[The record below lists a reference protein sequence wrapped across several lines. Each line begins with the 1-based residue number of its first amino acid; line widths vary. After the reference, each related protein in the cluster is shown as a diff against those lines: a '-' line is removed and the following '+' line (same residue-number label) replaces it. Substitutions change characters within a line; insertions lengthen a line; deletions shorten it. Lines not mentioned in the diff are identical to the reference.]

1 MFRNV
6 RYYRFEGQWPNSEEA
21 VSEELG
27 KFGFRPCGPLSRR
40 SSGWVPID
48 PNSSEL
54 LARRVNGADLI
65 RLRSQSRVLP
75 TAAINEALEERI
87 EEFRARMGE
96 DPAPREKRRLKAEI
110 RDDLLSKALLK
121 SDRTWGFID
130 PAENIIGIDAAQPAT
145 CERFLSH
152 FRQPFDLLN
161 IKPLAFKEPVDALLT
176 RIFLGDAPARFNV
189 GRECRMQDAGD
200 AGSTV
205 RWTNFDLTDRSI
217 RNLIADGM
225 HLTHLAIEYDSVLS
239 CVLDHHSVLTKLK
252 FLGADDK
259 ESQIDNDPLARQDA
273 EFVLLTGTLRQLM
286 ADLKKLLN
294 GFSQAQP
301 KV

>member
-6 RYYRFEGQWPNSEEA
+6 RYYRFAGQWPNSEEA
-21 VSEELG
+21 VSEELAR
-27 KFGFRPCGPLSRR
+27 FTFRPCGPLTER

-48 PNSSEL
+48 PKGHGL

-65 RLRSQSRVLP
+65 RLRTQSRVLP

-87 EEFRARMGE
+87 EEFRGRMGE
-96 DPAPREKRRLKAEI
+96 DPTPREKRRLKAET
-110 RDDLLSKALLK
+110 REDLLSKALCK
-121 SDRTWGFID
+121 SNRTWGYID
-130 PAENIIGIDAAQPAT
+130 PAEKIIGIDAAQPTA

-152 FRQPFDLLN
+152 FRQPFDVLN

-176 RIFLGDAPARFNV
+176 KIFLGDAPVRFNV

-200 AGSTV
+200 ASSTV
-205 RWTNFDLTDRSI
+205 RWSNFDLADSAI

-225 HLTHLAIEYDSVLS
+225 HLTHLAIEYDSILS
-239 CVLDHHSVLTKLK
+239 CVIDHHGVLTKLK

-259 ESQIDNDPLARQDA
+259 DTQADSDPIARQDA
-273 EFVLLTGTLRQLM
+273 EFVLLTGTLRQLLG
-286 ADLKKLLN
+286 DLKKLLG
-294 GFSQAQP
+294 GFAQG
-301 KV
+301 